1 MDVYRLPL
9 EGSTRRGAVASRSDR
24 VLIYEL
30 PELRRHIV
38 GCHREDIG
46 GRCLLLQRLAEIGRA
61 LPQFVE
67 QPRVLD
73 SNDGLVRKAGK
84 ERDLPIVER
93 TNLLAKDDD
102 DANELVLREHRH
114 AKRGP
119 NATKL
124 DRIDSNWMTF
134 GVSLSRCEVGD

>member
-1 MDVYRLPL
+1 M
-9 EGSTRRGAVASRSDR
+9 
-24 VLIYEL
+24 
-30 PELRRHIV
+30 
-38 GCHREDIG
+38 
-46 GRCLLLQRLAEIGRA
+46 
-61 LPQFVE
+61 PQFVE

-102 DANELVLREHRH
+102 DAYELVLREHRH

-134 GVSLSRCEVGD
+134 GVSLSRCEVGDVDCLLTSNHLVKGTPRGRLERAALATRLAKCRRQIVARDHP